1 MSIQLESQDFLAD
14 VLTNRAPLP
23 GLFGDEN
30 LYVSVLEGD
39 QLVGDLVANQY
50 AKWSLL
56 DGGDSE
62 FFSLDS
68 MTGRLLFEY
77 APDFGRPLD
86 ANQNN
91 VYEVGVSAVSDD
103 ETVVQNIFVR
113 VVDVF

>member
-1 MSIQLESQDFLAD
+1 MLLVVSEVEPDDDQYVLPSHELVSIQLESQDFLAD
-14 VLTNRAPLP
+14 VLTNRAPVS

-68 MTGRLLFEY
+68 MTGRLLLV
-77 APDFGRPLD
+77 APDFGGPWMRPK
-86 ANQNN
+86 
-91 VYEVGVSAVSDD
+91 
-103 ETVVQNIFVR
+103 
-113 VVDVF
+113 